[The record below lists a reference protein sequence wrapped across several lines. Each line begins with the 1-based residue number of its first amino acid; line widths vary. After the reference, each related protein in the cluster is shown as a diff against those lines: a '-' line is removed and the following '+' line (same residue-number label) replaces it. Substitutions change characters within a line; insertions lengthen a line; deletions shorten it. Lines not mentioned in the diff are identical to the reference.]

1 MSSPPPFTKR
11 ADKVLA
17 RAFVAIQLVGLSVIV
32 GTYYYAMP
40 SYTRVGYAPTQPVA
54 FSHKIHAG
62 QLGMSCLYCHSH
74 VDESPH
80 SNVPTSQVCQ
90 SCHTQIKAD
99 SPLLTQVRQSWQTGE
114 PVEWERIHKA
124 PEYVY
129 FNHAVHIKRGV
140 SCVSCHGKVNEMT
153 VVKHDQPLSMGWC
166 LECHRNP
173 ENHLRPVGE
182 VTNLDW
188 VPPDGQSQRDI
199 GKRLLEL
206 YQINPPKH
214 CGGCHR

>member
-1 MSSPPPFTKR
+1 LTPVFTRR
-11 ADKVLA
+11 ADQIMA
-17 RAFVAIQLVGLSVIV
+17 AALVGLILTALSVV
-32 GTYYYAMP
+32 GFTYYYAMP

-62 QLGMSCLYCHSH
+62 QLGMDCRYCHTH
-74 VDESPH
+74 VEESPH

-90 SCHTQIKAD
+90 SCHTQIKAN
-99 SPLLTQVRQSWQTGE
+99 SPLLAEVRQSWATGE
-114 PVEWERIHKA
+114 AIEWERIHKV

-129 FNHAVHIKRGV
+129 FNHSIHVKRGV
-140 SCVSCHGKVNEMT
+140 SCVSCHGKINEMT
-153 VVKHDQPLSMGWC
+153 VVYHDQPLSMGWC

-182 VTNLDW
+182 VYNLDW
-188 VPPDGQSQRDI
+188 VPPTGETQQNI
-199 GKRLLEL
+199 GKEL
-206 YQINPPKH
+206 AELARINAPQH

>member
-1 MSSPPPFTKR
+1 MTPVFTRR
-11 ADKVLA
+11 ADQVMA
-17 RAFVAIQLVGLSVIV
+17 AALVGLILTALSVV
-32 GTYYYAMP
+32 GFTYYYAMP

-62 QLGMSCLYCHSH
+62 QLGMDCRYCHTH
-74 VDESPH
+74 VEESPH

-90 SCHTQIKAD
+90 SCHTQIKAN
-99 SPLLTQVRQSWQTGE
+99 SPLLAEVRQSWATGE
-114 PVEWERIHKA
+114 AIEWERIHKV

-129 FNHAVHIKRGV
+129 FNHSIHVKRGV
-140 SCVSCHGKVNEMT
+140 SCVSCHGKINEMT
-153 VVKHDQPLSMGWC
+153 VVYHDQPLSMGWC

-182 VTNLDW
+182 VYNLDW
-188 VPPDGQSQRDI
+188 VPPTGETQQNI
-199 GKRLLEL
+199 GKEL
-206 YQINPPKH
+206 AELARINAPQH

>member
-1 MSSPPPFTKR
+1 MTPVFTRR
-11 ADKVLA
+11 AD
-17 RAFVAIQLVGLSVIV
+17 RIVAAVLVGLSLTALSVV
-32 GTYYYAMP
+32 GFTYYYAMP

-62 QLGMSCLYCHSH
+62 QLGMDCRYCHTH
-74 VDESPH
+74 VEESPH

-90 SCHTQIKAD
+90 SCHTQIKAN
-99 SPLLTQVRQSWQTGE
+99 SPLLAEVRQSWATGE
-114 PVEWERIHKA
+114 AIEWERIHKV

-129 FNHAVHIKRGV
+129 FNHSIHVKRGV
-140 SCVSCHGKVNEMT
+140 SCVSCHGKINEMT
-153 VVKHDQPLSMGWC
+153 VVHHDQPLSMGWC

-182 VTNLDW
+182 VYNLDW
-188 VPPDGQSQRDI
+188 VPPAGETQEDI
-199 GKRLLEL
+199 GKQLADLAK
-206 YQINPPKH
+206 INAPQH

>member
-1 MSSPPPFTKR
+1 M
-11 ADKVLA
+11 AA
-17 RAFVAIQLVGLSVIV
+17 ALVGLILTALSVV
-32 GTYYYAMP
+32 GFTYYYAMP

-62 QLGMSCLYCHSH
+62 QLGMDCRYCHTH
-74 VDESPH
+74 VEESPH

-90 SCHTQIKAD
+90 SCHTQIKAN
-99 SPLLTQVRQSWQTGE
+99 SPLLAEVRQSWATGE
-114 PVEWERIHKA
+114 AIEWERIHKV

-129 FNHAVHIKRGV
+129 FNHSIHVKRGV
-140 SCVSCHGKVNEMT
+140 SCVSCHGKINEMT
-153 VVKHDQPLSMGWC
+153 VVYHDQPLSMGWC

-182 VTNLDW
+182 VYNLDW
-188 VPPDGQSQRDI
+188 VPPTGETQQNI
-199 GKRLLEL
+199 GKEL
-206 YQINPPKH
+206 AELARINAPQH

>member
-1 MSSPPPFTKR
+1 MFTRR
-11 ADKVLA
+11 ADQVMA
-17 RAFVAIQLVGLSVIV
+17 AALVGLILTALSVV
-32 GTYYYAMP
+32 GFTYYYAMP

-62 QLGMSCLYCHSH
+62 QLGMDCRYCHTH
-74 VDESPH
+74 VEESPH

-90 SCHTQIKAD
+90 SCHTQIKAN
-99 SPLLTQVRQSWQTGE
+99 SPLLAEVRQSWATGE
-114 PVEWERIHKA
+114 AIEWERIHKV

-129 FNHAVHIKRGV
+129 FNHSIHVKRGV
-140 SCVSCHGKVNEMT
+140 SCVSCHGKINEMT
-153 VVKHDQPLSMGWC
+153 VVYHDQPLSMGWC

-182 VTNLDW
+182 VYNLDW
-188 VPPDGQSQRDI
+188 VPPTGETQQNI
-199 GKRLLEL
+199 GKEL
-206 YQINPPKH
+206 AELARINAPQH

>member
-1 MSSPPPFTKR
+1 VFTRR
-11 ADKVLA
+11 ADQA
-17 RAFVAIQLVGLSVIV
+17 MAAALVGLILTALSVV
-32 GTYYYAMP
+32 GFTYYYAMP

-62 QLGMSCLYCHSH
+62 QLGMDCRYCHTH
-74 VDESPH
+74 VEESPH

-90 SCHTQIKAD
+90 SCHTQIKAN
-99 SPLLTQVRQSWQTGE
+99 SPLLAEVRQSWATGE
-114 PVEWERIHKA
+114 AIEWERIHKV

-129 FNHAVHIKRGV
+129 FNHSIHVKRGV
-140 SCVSCHGKVNEMT
+140 SCVSCHGKINEMT
-153 VVKHDQPLSMGWC
+153 VVYHDQPLSMGWC

-182 VTNLDW
+182 VYNLDW
-188 VPPDGQSQRDI
+188 VPPTGETQQNI
-199 GKRLLEL
+199 GKEL
-206 YQINPPKH
+206 AELARINAPQH

>member
-1 MSSPPPFTKR
+1 MTPVFTRR
-11 ADKVLA
+11 ADQIMA
-17 RAFVAIQLVGLSVIV
+17 AALVGLILTALSVV
-32 GTYYYAMP
+32 GFTYYYAMP

-62 QLGMSCLYCHSH
+62 QLGMDCRYCHTH
-74 VDESPH
+74 VEESPH

-90 SCHTQIKAD
+90 SCHTQIKAN
-99 SPLLTQVRQSWQTGE
+99 SPLLAEVRQSWATGE
-114 PVEWERIHKA
+114 AIEWERIHKV

-129 FNHAVHIKRGV
+129 FNHSIHVKRGV
-140 SCVSCHGKVNEMT
+140 SCVSCHGKINEMT
-153 VVKHDQPLSMGWC
+153 VVYHDQPLSMGWC

-182 VTNLDW
+182 VYNLDW
-188 VPPDGQSQRDI
+188 VPPTGETQQNI
-199 GKRLLEL
+199 GKEL
-206 YQINPPKH
+206 AELARINAPQH